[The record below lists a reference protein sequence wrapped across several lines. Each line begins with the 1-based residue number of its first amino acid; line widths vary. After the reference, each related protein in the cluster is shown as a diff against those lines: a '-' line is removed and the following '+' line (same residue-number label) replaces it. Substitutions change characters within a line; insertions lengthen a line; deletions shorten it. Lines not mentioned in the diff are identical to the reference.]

1 MNLSSMSSENK
12 KGERVNIEQQIDPF
26 AFIAIPR
33 IEICSLVGGIWC
45 CIIIFCC
52 MIGGEVKLCRFI
64 MPKIIKENAREVVG
78 GGGCSSAGGNGGI
91 LGLSVFALGARWMWS
106 DRVWRWWE
114 WSSRIS
120 PLENRRRASWAQFW
134 VHVTK
139 AEVRS
144 LFFKG
149 SHVLYVM
156 SPSTIDPSGKLGWY
170 ISYSCAL
177 AASLPRRKQLPLYCC
192 RGLAIKLDCFSRGC
206 LGRRLFGW

>member
-1 MNLSSMSSENK
+1 MT
-12 KGERVNIEQQIDPF
+12 
-26 AFIAIPR
+26 
-33 IEICSLVGGIWC
+33 
-45 CIIIFCC
+45 
-52 MIGGEVKLCRFI
+52 
-64 MPKIIKENAREVVG
+64 KIIKENAREVVG
-78 GGGCSSAGGNGGI
+78 VGGCSSVSGNGGI
-91 LGLSVFALGARWMWS
+91 WGLSVFALGARWMWS

-120 PLENRRRASWAQFW
+120 PLENRRRASWALFW

-156 SPSTIDPSGKLGWY
+156 SPSAKGPSGKLGWY
-170 ISYSCAL
+170 IFYSFVW
-177 AASLPRRKQLPLYCC
+177 AASLPRRKRLLLYCC
-192 RGLAIKLDCFSRGC
+192 RALAIKLDCFSRGC